1 MHAQRREQRVTFG
14 PFCLDLRSGTLA
26 KDGTR
31 LRIPDQSVKVLIALL
46 ETPGTTVSRD
56 ELRAKLWPHG
66 THVEFDQS
74 LNSAVRRLRTALCDT
89 AISPKYVVTQPKRG
103 YRFVHPVQTLDG
115 EFGNTMSPVAAQEV
129 SLEAPV
135 DPATDTLRKL
145 RLSVK
150 VRILLLL
157 LIPALLIPALRL
169 ARGRYW
175 AYKEAIPRAGVLAE
189 TGEWSAAFQLALE
202 AAARLPADD
211 KDLQTLWPKVSREI
225 SIVSEPAGAE
235 VFWRPY
241 A

>member
-46 ETPGTTVSRD
+46 ERPGTTVSRD

-157 LIPALLIPALRL
+157 LIPAVLIPALRL
-169 ARGRYW
+169 ARGPLLGIQR
-175 AYKEAIPRAGVLAE
+175 GDS
-189 TGEWSAAFQLALE
+189 TGGGH
-202 AAARLPADD
+202 
-211 KDLQTLWPKVSREI
+211 SRN
-225 SIVSEPAGAE
+225 G
-235 VFWRPY
+235 
-241 A
+241 